1 MLSKLYKKLEEFSEE
16 ANNFQ
21 NIRQIINE
29 KKTKKLEQIHSQT
42 YQDSEEFHENSN
54 KKLWNEMLRF
64 EHFKISEKRSYG
76 NPREKKDF
84 SEMIEKYEHLLKS
97 VSNV

>member
-1 MLSKLYKKLEEFSEE
+1 
-16 ANNFQ
+16 
-21 NIRQIINE
+21 
-29 KKTKKLEQIHSQT
+29 
-42 YQDSEEFHENSN
+42 
-54 KKLWNEMLRF
+54 MLRF